1 MDDVL
6 VFAASPPRKP
16 RFVPFVAAGV
26 LGPLALVVL
35 ALWFGGQ
42 ARQVDGNRAIVRAA
56 YEKRHAAAEL
66 LRELAE
72 AEAAQDG
79 FVITGNPML
88 VGRYEEARVKAA
100 QDVAQLDELYVG
112 HPEGSARIA
121 GVRALIGVRFQGM
134 TEVIRLRQQMGAQA
148 AVARITAGRGLVQ
161 TDQARAA
168 VSALVEA
175 EEQAVGARVEFVRA
189 HKEAAQ
195 NFVWTLVVL
204 SGVVLLLGLW
214 ALWRGRIHRYRVE
227 RRAHREAARLR
238 AIFAS
243 TTDAIM
249 ILDPRGRI
257 EAVNAATTRMLGY
270 APADL
275 LGRDASTLLDVADGE
290 GSFHDRV
297 GLADGRLIHPNWLD
311 RTVRHR
317 DGSSV
322 PVDIA
327 LGLMPLPGELH
338 IVAAIRDIS
347 ERKALER
354 MKNEFVATVSHEL
367 RTPLTSVVG
376 SLGLLRA
383 GSVGTLPAPAYRLVE
398 IAENN
403 SRRLIRLINDILDI
417 EKIGSGRMHFER
429 QPIDLVKT
437 LERAIE
443 DSRGL
448 AEANGARIELAVPK
462 GRTMVRG
469 DEERLLQVVGNLL
482 SNAIRFSPE
491 DGCVRVVL
499 TSNNGQ
505 AIVSVE
511 DEGPGIP
518 PEFHGRIFERFSQ
531 ATGGGPRNGTGLGL
545 AISRE
550 IIIAHDGRIWFGKA
564 ENGGARLSFALPL
577 IQHAMAR
584 KSERPIRILLWQ
596 QQAGMAEALQAMLE
610 QEGWAIDCVDTAEAV
625 VEGAQSGRYHVLLVE
640 HAWPDASRREMLR
653 SLRQEVAT
661 RTLPMI
667 ILSPRESEGD
677 AEGARGGGGRADAA
691 ATRDM
696 VDWIATPIDAARLLE
711 ALRRAIDLSAA
722 VRPTILH
729 VDDDADMLEVAAA
742 ALADQG
748 IVVHASSLA
757 SARALLVEQP
767 PDVVVLDLNLR
778 DGSGLDLLPELL
790 RPDGTTI
797 PTIIYSAEDVL
808 PAVTRQVD
816 AVLVKSRRSLPSLAR
831 TIRRVLASASVELET
846 P

>member
-6 VFAASPPRKP
+6 VFAASPPHKP
-16 RFVPFVAAGV
+16 RFMPFAAAGV
-26 LGPLALVVL
+26 LGPLALVAL
-35 ALWFGGQ
+35 ALWFSGQ
-42 ARQVDGNRAIVRAA
+42 AREVDGNRALVRAS
-56 YEKRHAAAEL
+56 YEKQHVATEL
-66 LRELAE
+66 LRQLAE

-79 FVITGNPML
+79 FVITDNPIL
-88 VGRYEEARVKAA
+88 EGHYEEARAKAA
-100 QDVAQLDELYVG
+100 LDIAQLDGLYG
-112 HPEGSARIA
+112 EKPASSTRIA
-121 GVRALIGVRFQGM
+121 AVRTLIGARFEDM
-134 TEVIRLRQQMGAQA
+134 AEVIRLRQQVGAEA
-148 AVARITAGRGLVQ
+148 AAARVAAGRGLVQ
-161 TDQARAA
+161 TERARAA
-168 VSALVEA
+168 ISALVET
-175 EEQAVGARVEFVRA
+175 EQRAVGARVEFVHA

-195 NFVWTLVVL
+195 TFVWTLVVL
-204 SGVVLLLGLW
+204 SGVILLLGLW

-227 RRAHREAARLR
+227 RRAHREATQLR

-257 EAVNAATTRMLGY
+257 EAANAATTRMLGY

-275 LGRDASTLLDVADGE
+275 MGRDASTLLDVADGE

-297 GLADGRLIHPNWLD
+297 GLADGRLTHPNWLD
-311 RTVRHR
+311 RTVCHR
-317 DGSSV
+317 DGHSV

-354 MKNEFVATVSHEL
+354 MKDEFVATVSHEL

-383 GSVGTLPAPAYRLVE
+383 GSVGALPAPAYRLVE

-429 QPIDLVKT
+429 QPINLVKT

-448 AEANGARIELAVPK
+448 AEANAVRIELAAPK
-462 GRTMVRG
+462 CRAMVRG
-469 DEERLLQVVGNLL
+469 DEDRLLQVVGNLL

-491 DGCVRVVL
+491 DECVRVAL

-518 PEFHGRIFERFSQ
+518 PEFQGRIFERFSQ
-531 ATGGGPRNGTGLGL
+531 APGAGPRNGTGLGL

-564 ENGGARLSFALPL
+564 ERGGARFSFSLPL
-577 IQHAMAR
+577 MKPFMAR
-584 KSERPIRILLWQ
+584 ESERPVRVLLWQ
-596 QQAGMAEALQAMLE
+596 RRVHTAETLHRILE
-610 QEGWAIDCVDTAEAV
+610 KEGWAIDCIDTAEAAE
-625 VEGAQSGRYHVLLVE
+625 EGARSGRYHALLVE
-640 HAWPDASRREMLR
+640 LTQPDTGALDLVHLLRRSVET
-653 SLRQEVAT
+653 SE
-661 RTLPMI
+661 LPVI
-667 ILSPRESEGD
+667 VLSF
-677 AEGARGGGGRADAA
+677 AEGAGEAA
-691 ATRDM
+691 GKTATLDM
-696 VDWIATPIDAARLLE
+696 VNWVDMPIDRKRLLE
-711 ALRRAIDLSAA
+711 ALHRAIVHSTA

-729 VDDDADMLEVAAA
+729 VDDDVDMLEVAAT

-748 IVVHASSLA
+748 TVLQASSLA
-757 SARALLVEQP
+757 AARELLARRS
-767 PDVVVLDLNLR
+767 PDIVVFDLNLR
-778 DGSGLDLLPELL
+778 DGNGLDLLPELL
-790 RPDGTTI
+790 HTDGTAV
-797 PTIIYSAEDVL
+797 PTIIYSAEDVS
-808 PAVTRQVD
+808 PEVMRQVD
-816 AVLVKSRRSLPSLAR
+816 AVLVKSRRSLPDLAH
-831 TIRRVLASASVELET
+831 TIRRVLASASAELET